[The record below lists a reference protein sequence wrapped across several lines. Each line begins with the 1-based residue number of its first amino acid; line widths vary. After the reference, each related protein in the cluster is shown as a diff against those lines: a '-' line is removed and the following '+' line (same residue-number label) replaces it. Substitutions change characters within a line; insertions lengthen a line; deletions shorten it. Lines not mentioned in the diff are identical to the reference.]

1 MMRQLRAGIMTRR
14 ETLARLAR
22 EARPY
27 IGRLAIAVLL
37 GTLAGMLTAVP
48 PWAFG
53 QIISRVLETKHPD
66 LGVLYRML
74 GLVALPLIAAQGA
87 TYAQTYATAWC
98 GQHFIATLRLNLVDR
113 ILRLPL
119 PVFDRWRPGELISRF
134 NSDLH
139 IVSDA
144 VTISL
149 PQLVVQVVTFISS
162 FTFMLR
168 LDWLLTVV
176 LVLVAPV
183 ISLAVSRFSRLIT
196 HSTATTQMRIAEV
209 IAVLSE
215 VLQGQRIVKAFGR
228 ESYEVERFRER
239 NEDYVTASLKMTQFV
254 QTQPMVVSTI
264 MILAVTVVIWLSVR
278 EVLVGHLNV
287 GGVFTYY
294 LLLVNLVNPLN
305 RVATFV
311 GDINRAIVA
320 IGRIYEIVDLPT
332 EPVGA
337 LNPAAV
343 PTIAGRITFENVRF
357 SYGEGESPA
366 LDGVSVDIAP
376 GEIVALVG
384 PSGAGKTTFINLVP
398 RFYEPQSGRIS
409 IDGHP
414 LVTIPLAVL
423 RAAIAIVPQDP
434 QLFRRSILENIRYGR
449 LEADEAAVI
458 AAARDANADEFV
470 AELPDGYAT
479 EVGERGVRLSGG
491 QRQRIAIARAILRDP
506 RILILDE
513 ATSALDTHSEGLIE
527 SALDRLLPGRTTL
540 IVAHRL
546 STIRRADRILYFAHG
561 RIAES
566 GTHDELLAQRGA
578 YAALYEAQFAARNA

>member
-1 MMRQLRAGIMTRR
+1 MTRR
-14 ETLARLAR
+14 ETLARLSR

-27 IGRLAIAVLL
+27 LGRLAVAVVL
-37 GTLAGMLTAVP
+37 GSVAGALTAIP

-53 QIISRVLETKHPD
+53 QIISRVLEAKHPD

-98 GQHFIATLRLNLVDR
+98 GQHFIATLRLQLVDR

-134 NSDLH
+134 NADLQ

-149 PQLVVQVVTFISS
+149 PQLVVSVVTFVSS
-162 FTFMLR
+162 FAVMLW

-196 HSTATTQMRIAEV
+196 RSTATTQMRIAEV
-209 IAVLSE
+209 IAALSE

-239 NEDYVTASLKMTQFV
+239 TEDYVTASLKMTQFV

-264 MILAVTVVIWLSVR
+264 MILAVTVVIWLSAR
-278 EVLVGHLNV
+278 EVLVGRLNV
-287 GGVFTYY
+287 GEVFEYY

-305 RVATFV
+305 RLAAFV
-311 GDINRAIVA
+311 GDLNRAIVA

-332 EPVGA
+332 EPVA
-337 LNPAAV
+337 P
-343 PTIAGRITFENVRF
+343 IATLPPPSIRGRITFENVRF
-357 SYGEGESPA
+357 AYGEGESPA
-366 LDGVSVDIAP
+366 LDGVNVDIAP

-398 RFYEPQSGRIS
+398 RFYQPQSGQIS
-409 IDGHP
+409 IDGH
-414 LVTIPLAVL
+414 LLEEYSLAAL

-458 AAARDANADEFV
+458 EAARDANADEFI

-513 ATSALDTHSEGLIE
+513 ATSALDTHSETLIE

-566 GTHDELLAQRGA
+566 GSHDELLARGGA
-578 YAALYEAQFAARNA
+578 YAALYEAQFAARHA

>member
-1 MMRQLRAGIMTRR
+1 MTRH
-14 ETLARLAR
+14 ETLGRLSH

-27 IGRLAIAVLL
+27 IGRLAVAVAL
-37 GTLAGMLTAVP
+37 GTFAGVLTTVP

-53 QIISRVLETKHPD
+53 QIISRVLEAKHPD

-98 GQHFIATLRLNLVDR
+98 GQHFIAMLRLQLVDR

-119 PVFDRWRPGELISRF
+119 PLFDRWRPGDLISRF
-134 NSDLH
+134 NADLQ

-144 VTISL
+144 VTVSL
-149 PQLVVQVVTFISS
+149 PQLIVAVVTFVSS
-162 FTFMLR
+162 FAVMLW

-196 HSTATTQMRIAEV
+196 RSTTTTQMRIADV
-209 IAVLSE
+209 IAALSE

-228 ESYEVERFRER
+228 ESYEVDRFRER
-239 NEDYVTASLKMTQFV
+239 TDDYVTASLKMTQFV

-264 MILAVTVVIWLSVR
+264 MILAVTVVIWLSAR
-278 EVLVGHLNV
+278 EVLVGRLNV
-287 GGVFTYY
+287 GEVFEYY

-305 RVATFV
+305 RVAAFV
-311 GDINRAIVA
+311 GDLNRAIVA

-332 EPVGA
+332 EEAEPPHA
-337 LNPAAV
+337 ISAPA
-343 PTIAGRITFENVRF
+343 IAGRITFDDVRF
-357 SYGEGESPA
+357 SYAEGESPA

-398 RFYEPQSGRIS
+398 RFYQPQSGRIS

-414 LVTIPLAVL
+414 LDGFSLGAL

-449 LEADEAAVI
+449 LEADEAAVV
-458 AAARDANADEFV
+458 AAAREANADEFIS
-470 AELPDGYAT
+470 ELPEGYAT

-566 GTHDELLAQRGA
+566 GTHEELIARGGA
-578 YAALYEAQFAARNA
+578 YAKLYEAQFAAHRA

>member
-1 MMRQLRAGIMTRR
+1 MTRN
-14 ETLARLAR
+14 ETLARLSR

-27 IGRLAIAVLL
+27 LGRLAVAVVL
-37 GTLAGMLTAVP
+37 GSVAGGLTAIP

-53 QIISRVLETKHPD
+53 QIISRVLEAKHPD
-66 LGVLYRML
+66 LFVLYRML
-74 GLVALPLIAAQGA
+74 GLIALPLIAAQGA

-98 GQHFIATLRLNLVDR
+98 GQNFIATLRLTLVDR

-134 NSDLH
+134 NADLQ

-144 VTISL
+144 VTVSF
-149 PQLVVQVVTFISS
+149 PQLVVSVVTFISS
-162 FTFMLR
+162 FAYMLW

-176 LVLVAPV
+176 LVLVAPI

-196 HSTATTQMRIAEV
+196 RSTTATQMRIAEV
-209 IAVLSE
+209 IAALSE

-228 ESYEVERFRER
+228 EAYEVDRFRER
-239 NEDYVTASLKMTQFV
+239 TEDYVTASLKMTQFV

-264 MILAVTVVIWLSVR
+264 MILAVTVVIWLSAR
-278 EVLVGHLNV
+278 EVLVGRLNV
-287 GGVFTYY
+287 GEVFTYY

-305 RVATFV
+305 RLAAFV
-311 GDINRAIVA
+311 GDLNRAIVA

-332 EPVGA
+332 EPIA
-337 LNPAAV
+337 PAAAL
-343 PTIAGRITFENVRF
+343 PPPSIRGRITFENVRF
-357 SYGEGESPA
+357 AYGDGESPA

-384 PSGAGKTTFINLVP
+384 PSGSGKTTFINLVP
-398 RFYEPQSGRIS
+398 RFYQPQSGSIS
-409 IDGHP
+409 IDGNP
-414 LVTIPLAVL
+414 LETIPLAVL

-449 LEADEAAVI
+449 LEADEAAVV
-458 AAARDANADEFV
+458 AAAREANADEFI

-513 ATSALDTHSEGLIE
+513 ATSALDTHSETLIE

-566 GTHDELLAQRGA
+566 GTHDELMALRGA
-578 YAALYEAQFAARNA
+578 YAALYEAQFAARGT

>member
-1 MMRQLRAGIMTRR
+1 MTRN
-14 ETLARLAR
+14 ETLARLSR

-27 IGRLAIAVLL
+27 IGRLAVAAAL
-37 GTLAGMLTAVP
+37 GTFAGVLTTIP

-53 QIISRVLETKHPD
+53 QIISRVLEAKHPD

-98 GQHFIATLRLNLVDR
+98 GQNFIAMLRLQLVDR

-134 NSDLH
+134 NADLQ

-149 PQLVVQVVTFISS
+149 PQLVVSVVTFVSS
-162 FTFMLR
+162 FAVMLW

-183 ISLAVSRFSRLIT
+183 ISFAVSRFSRLIT
-196 HSTATTQMRIAEV
+196 RSTTTTQMRIAEV
-209 IAVLSE
+209 IAALSE

-228 ESYEVERFRER
+228 ESYEVDRFRER
-239 NEDYVTASLKMTQFV
+239 TEDYVTASLKMTQFV

-264 MILAVTVVIWLSVR
+264 MILAVTVVIWLSAR
-278 EVLVGHLNV
+278 EVLVGRLNV
-287 GGVFTYY
+287 GEVFNYY

-305 RVATFV
+305 RVAAFV
-311 GDINRAIVA
+311 GDINRAVVA
-320 IGRIYEIVDLPT
+320 TGRIYEIVDLPT
-332 EPVGA
+332 EPVA
-337 LNPAAV
+337 PAAALPPPSV
-343 PTIAGRITFENVRF
+343 RGRITFENVRF
-357 SYGEGESPA
+357 AYGDKESPA

-384 PSGAGKTTFINLVP
+384 PSGSGKTTFINLVP
-398 RFYEPQSGRIS
+398 RFYQPQSGSIS
-409 IDGHP
+409 IDGNP
-414 LVTIPLAVL
+414 LETIPLAAL

-449 LEADEAAVI
+449 LEADEAAVV
-458 AAARDANADEFV
+458 AAAREANADEFI

-513 ATSALDTHSEGLIE
+513 ATSALDTHSETLIE

-566 GTHDELLAQRGA
+566 GTHDELMALRGA
-578 YAALYEAQFAARNA
+578 YAALYEAQFAARGA

>member
-1 MMRQLRAGIMTRR
+1 MR
-14 ETLARLAR
+14 RLSR

-27 IGRLAIAVLL
+27 FGRLAVAAGLGAV
-37 GTLAGMLTAVP
+37 AGVLTTVP

-53 QIISRVLETKHPD
+53 QIISRVLEAKHPD

-74 GLVALPLIAAQGA
+74 GLIALPLIAAQGA

-98 GQHFIATLRLNLVDR
+98 GQHFIAMLRLQLVDR

-119 PVFDRWRPGELISRF
+119 PIFDRWRPGDLISRF
-134 NSDLH
+134 NSDLQ

-149 PQLVVQVVTFISS
+149 PQLIVAVVTFVSS
-162 FTFMLR
+162 FAIMLR
-168 LDWLLTVV
+168 LDWLLTAV
-176 LVLVAPV
+176 LVLVAPI

-196 HSTATTQMRIAEV
+196 RSTTATQMRIAEV
-209 IAVLSE
+209 IAALSE

-228 ESYEVERFRER
+228 ESYEVRRFRER
-239 NEDYVTASLKMTQFV
+239 TDDYVTASLKMTQFV
-254 QTQPMVVSTI
+254 QTQPMVVSSI
-264 MILAVTVVIWLSVR
+264 MVLALTVVIWLSAR
-278 EVLVGHLNV
+278 EVLVGRLNV
-287 GGVFTYY
+287 GEVFTYY
-294 LLLVNLVNPLN
+294 LLLVNLVNPLS
-305 RVATFV
+305 RFAAFV
-311 GDINRAIVA
+311 GDLNRAIVA

-332 EPVGA
+332 EEAEAPRSLSA
-337 LNPAAV
+337 PA
-343 PTIAGRITFENVRF
+343 IAGRITFDAVRF
-357 SYGEGESPA
+357 SYAEGESPA

-398 RFYEPQSGRIS
+398 RFYQPQSGQIS

-414 LVTIPLAVL
+414 LDAYPLADI

-449 LEADEAAVI
+449 LEADEREVI
-458 AAARDANADEFV
+458 AAAREANADEFIS
-470 AELPDGYAT
+470 ELPDGYET

-513 ATSALDTHSEGLIE
+513 ATSALDTHSETLIE

-561 RIAES
+561 RVAES
-566 GTHDELLAQRGA
+566 GSHEELMARRGA
-578 YAALYEAQFAARNA
+578 YAALYEAQFAAHPA

>member
-1 MMRQLRAGIMTRR
+1 MTRQ
-14 ETLARLAR
+14 ETLGRLSR

-27 IGRLAIAVLL
+27 LGRLAVAVAL
-37 GTLAGMLTAVP
+37 GTVAGVLTTVP

-53 QIISRVLETKHPD
+53 QIISRVLEAKHPD

-74 GLVALPLIAAQGA
+74 GLVALPLIAAQAA

-98 GQHFIATLRLNLVDR
+98 GQHFIAMLRLQLVDR

-119 PVFDRWRPGELISRF
+119 PIFDRWRPGDLISRF
-134 NSDLH
+134 NSDLQ

-149 PQLVVQVVTFISS
+149 PQLVVSVVTFVSS
-162 FTFMLR
+162 FAYMLW

-183 ISLAVSRFSRLIT
+183 ISFAVSRFSRLIT
-196 HSTATTQMRIAEV
+196 RSTTTTQMRIAEV
-209 IAVLSE
+209 IAALSE

-228 ESYEVERFRER
+228 ESYEVRRFRER
-239 NEDYVTASLKMTQFV
+239 TDDYVTASLKMTQFV
-254 QTQPMVVSTI
+254 QTQPMVVSSI
-264 MILAVTVVIWLSVR
+264 MILAVTVVIWLSAR
-278 EVLVGHLNV
+278 EVLVGRLNV
-287 GGVFTYY
+287 GEVFTYY

-305 RVATFV
+305 RVAAFV
-311 GDINRAIVA
+311 GDLNRAIVA
-320 IGRIYEIVDLPT
+320 TGRIYEIVDLPT
-332 EPVGA
+332 EEAEPPRPLSA
-337 LNPAAV
+337 PA
-343 PTIAGRITFENVRF
+343 IAGRITFDNVRF
-357 SYGEGESPA
+357 SYAEGESPA

-398 RFYEPQSGRIS
+398 RFYQPQSGQIA

-414 LVTIPLAVL
+414 LDAYPLADI

-449 LEADEAAVI
+449 LEADEHEVI
-458 AAARDANADEFV
+458 AAAREANADEFIS
-470 AELPDGYAT
+470 ELPEGYET

-491 QRQRIAIARAILRDP
+491 QRQRIEIARAILRDP

-513 ATSALDTHSEGLIE
+513 ATSALDTHSETLIE

-566 GTHDELLAQRGA
+566 GSHEELMARGGA
-578 YAALYEAQFAARNA
+578 YAALYEAQFAEHRA